1 MSSKETGSKAREYT
15 SISSTA
21 SNEGFGVESE
31 LVEMP
36 ASCESEI
43 ANEEM
48 DRTLR
53 CFEPVQLHRSGEAPR
68 HDEPKRPTTYL
79 RMRADNAPLPRRR
92 TNRSY
97 NEQEDGIKTCASS
110 KKPNTSTAAPLY
122 KELKK
127 DDYYWF

>member
-1 MSSKETGSKAREYT
+1 
-15 SISSTA
+15 
-21 SNEGFGVESE
+21 
-31 LVEMP
+31 MP

-53 CFEPVQLHRSGEAPR
+53 CSEPVQLHRSGEAPRRGNSARSAASKPSSSQKRR

-79 RMRADNAPLPRRR
+79 RMRADNAPLPWRR